1 MSAGNLMDDFSKF
14 LIRPELRLR
23 NGRVITS
30 IADAVAYMR
39 EHEVRPGVDTRDEIL
54 HRLER
59 ARTKNELEAAAEA
72 FLSWLEGLDLI
83 ATPLAREP
91 PLSGAGTKKGQ
102 ALSIT
107 ETVRELASEVGEQI
121 KAGVSDQKAVGAD
134 YVAGIVDTLRRASRE
149 FDGQVPQAGQL
160 MRSAARQIENVS
172 DALRTR
178 DATQLVN
185 EAQEFA
191 RRQPAAVLGLA
202 VLTGFAAVGFFKTA
216 PIRTARGSP
225 GYDAG

>member
-1 MSAGNLMDDFSKF
+1 MDDLSRF

-23 NGRVITS
+23 NGRIIPS

-39 EHEVRPGVDTRDEIL
+39 EHELRPGVDTRDEIL

-59 ARTKNELEAAAEA
+59 AKTKNELEAAAEA

-83 ATPLAREP
+83 AMPLASEP
-91 PLSGAGTKKGQ
+91 PLSEGSTKKRQ

-107 ETVRELASEVGEQI
+107 ETARELASEVGERI
-121 KAGVSDQKAVGAD
+121 KAGVADQKAIGAD
-134 YVAGIVDTLRRASRE
+134 YVAGIADTLRRASRE
-149 FDGQVPQAGQL
+149 FDSQVPQAGQL
-160 MRSAARQIENVS
+160 MRTAARQIDNVS

-178 DATQLVN
+178 DATQLASD
-185 EAQEFA
+185 AQEFA

-202 VLTGFAAVGFFKTA
+202 VLTGFAAVRFFKSSGQSAT
-216 PIRTARGSP
+216 
-225 GYDAG
+225 

>member
-14 LIRPELRLR
+14 LIRPELRLH

-30 IADAVAYMR
+30 IADAAAYLR
-39 EHEVRPGVDTRDEIL
+39 EYELRPGVDTRDEIL

-83 ATPLAREP
+83 ATPLASE
-91 PLSGAGTKKGQ
+91 PLSGAGTKKRQ

-121 KAGVSDQKAVGAD
+121 KAGVSDQKTGGAG
-134 YVAGIVDTLRRASRE
+134 YVARIMDTIRPASRE
-149 FDGQVPQAGQL
+149 FDSQIPQAGQL
-160 MRSAARQIENVS
+160 MRSGARQIENVS

-178 DATQLVN
+178 DATQLAN

-202 VLTGFAAVGFFKTA
+202 VLTGFAIVRFFKSA

>member
-1 MSAGNLMDDFSKF
+1 MDDLSRF
-14 LIRPELRLR
+14 LIQPELRLR
-23 NGRVITS
+23 NGRVITN
-30 IADAVAYMR
+30 IADAIAYMR
-39 EHEVRPGVDTRDEIL
+39 EHELRPGVDTRDEIL

-59 ARTKNELEAAAEA
+59 AQTKNELEAAAEA

-83 ATPLAREP
+83 AMPLASEP
-91 PLSGAGTKKGQ
+91 PVSGAGTKKRQ

-121 KAGVSDQKAVGAD
+121 KAGVADQKALGAD
-134 YVAGIVDTLRRASRE
+134 YVAGIADTLRRASRE
-149 FDGQVPQAGQL
+149 FDGQVPQAGHL

-178 DATQLVN
+178 DAAQLAN

-202 VLTGFAAVGFFKTA
+202 VLTGFAAVRFFKTA
-216 PIRTARGSP
+216 PMQSANRTSGRA
-225 GYDAG
+225 AG

>member
-1 MSAGNLMDDFSKF
+1 MDDLSKF

-23 NGRVITS
+23 NGRVIAS

-39 EHEVRPGVDTRDEIL
+39 EHELRPGVDTRDEIL

-59 ARTKNELEAAAEA
+59 AKTKNELEAAAEA

-83 ATPLAREP
+83 APLASERP
-91 PLSGAGTKKGQ
+91 VSQAGTKKRQ

-107 ETVRELASEVGEQI
+107 ETARELASEVGEQI
-121 KAGVSDQKAVGAD
+121 KAGVADQKAIGAD
-134 YVAGIVDTLRRASRE
+134 YVAGIADTLRRASRE
-149 FDGQVPQAGQL
+149 FDSQIPQAGQL
-160 MRSAARQIENVS
+160 MRTAARQVDNVS
-172 DALRTR
+172 KALRTR
-178 DATQLVN
+178 DASQLAN

-202 VLTGFAAVGFFKTA
+202 VLTGFAAVRFFKSS
-216 PIRTARGSP
+216 GQS
-225 GYDAG
+225 AG